1 MILPEYKG
9 KLELQERGINV
20 PAGAVAETAWEARE
34 VAERLGRA
42 VVIKAQVPTG
52 GRGKAG
58 GIMVADTPDEAGDAA
73 RSLIGRSLLG
83 HEIKA
88 VLVEERLEIEREFYL
103 GVMAEM
109 STGLI
114 NLIFSTLGGIE
125 IEALAESHP
134 DKIYRLILEPFA
146 NLEYSQALGWLRGRG
161 LDEAIAEEVAGT
173 AVALHGTF
181 MELDLILAEI
191 NPLALCAD
199 GHLVAV
205 DCKMEMDDNALFR
218 HPEFI
223 PLRRE
228 LLSERERR
236 AADIGVSYVPMDGDV
251 ALIASGAGLGMA
263 TLDIM
268 KLAGLKPANF
278 LDTGGGI
285 TYDLMYQAVGF
296 VLEPAEV
303 RGALIN
309 LYGGINPMLEAAR
322 GIVNA
327 VRDFNLNKPL
337 VVKLLGNQ
345 QEEAWRLLEGA
356 GVTVVKSVYTEEAA
370 SRLAKMLE
378 GANEHTPR

>member
-1 MILPEYKG
+1 MILPEYRG
-9 KLELQERGINV
+9 KQELQKRGINV
-20 PAGAVAETAWEARE
+20 PAGAVVETAREARK
-34 VAERLGRA
+34 VAERLDGA

-58 GIMVADTPDEAGDAA
+58 GIVVVSSPNEAEEAA

-88 VLVEERLEIEREFYL
+88 VLVEERLEVKREFYL
-103 GVMAEM
+103 GVIAE
-109 STGLI
+109 TAIGLVE
-114 NLIFSTLGGIE
+114 LIFSTLGGIE

-134 DKIYRLILEPFA
+134 DEVHRLALEPFA
-146 NLEYSQALGWLRGRG
+146 QLGDSQALDWLRGKG
-161 LDEAIAEEVAGT
+161 LDEALTKEVAGT
-173 AVALHGTF
+173 AVALHRTF

-199 GHLVAV
+199 GRLVAV

-223 PLRRE
+223 PLWRE
-228 LLSERERR
+228 LLSEQERE
-236 AADIGVSYVPMDGDV
+236 AAYIGVSYVPMDGDV

-268 KLAGLKPANF
+268 KLAGLRPANF

-285 TYDLMYQAVGF
+285 TCDLMYRAVRF
-296 VLEPAEV
+296 VLKPAGV

-309 LYGGINPMLEAAR
+309 LYGGINPMLEAAH

-345 QEEAWRLLEGA
+345 QEEAWQLLEEA
-356 GVTVVKSVYTEEAA
+356 GITVVKSLYTEEAV
-370 SRLAKMLE
+370 RLLAKMLK
-378 GANEHTPR
+378 GANEYSP